1 MRRGWNLFVQ
11 FLKLLWS
18 VGMLAAIAP
27 FWLFMKA
34 VEVIRV
40 GLGLVIIIIV
50 LGLFWE
56 SGLIQGLWQGEESV
70 RATTRRA
77 GGEAHRDRGRARQEA
92 LDGRAAPRRGWGRRP
107 ETARQSKE
115 DRRREAAAAQRARA
129 RYQVEQRRL
138 LEERVLG
145 QRREKGNI

>member
-11 FLKLLWS
+11 FLKLVWAA
-18 VGMLAAIAP
+18 GMLAAIAP

-56 SGLIQGLWQGEESV
+56 SGLIQGLWQGEESA
-70 RATTRRA
+70 RATPSRA
-77 GGEAHRDRGRARQEA
+77 GGEARRDRARARQEA
-92 LDGRAAPRRGWGRRP
+92 LDGRAEPRGGGRSP
-107 ETARQSKE
+107 EAIRQSRE
-115 DRRREAAAAQRARA
+115 DRRREAAAAKRARA

-145 QRREKGNI
+145 QKK

>member
-11 FLKLLWS
+11 FLKLVWS

-77 GGEAHRDRGRARQEA
+77 GGEAHRDRARARQEA
-92 LDGRAAPRRGWGRRP
+92 LDGRAGAGRGWGRRP
-107 ETARQSKE
+107 ETVRQSKE
-115 DRRREAAAAQRARA
+115 DRRREAAAAKRAKA

>member
-11 FLKLLWS
+11 FLKLVWS

-56 SGLIQGLWQGEESV
+56 SGLIQGLWQGEESA
-70 RATTRRA
+70 RATPSRA
-77 GGEAHRDRGRARQEA
+77 GGEARRDRARARQEA
-92 LDGRAAPRRGWGRRP
+92 LDGRAAPRGGGRRP
-107 ETARQSKE
+107 ETVRQSKE
-115 DRRREAAAAQRARA
+115 DRRREAAAAKRASA

-145 QRREKGNI
+145 QKR